1 MATVTTENEYFTG
14 DDWAITTTLKK
25 DGSAYNVSGATISA
39 AVVSLNRKEPIQAIA
54 ATAQSSGTTGAN
66 WANGVVVSKFPA
78 SATALVTTYGT
89 LYLEIQVTLGGEK
102 ETWPRLPI
110 TVNKGFIS

>member
-1 MATVTTENEYFTG
+1 MATITKENEYFTG

-25 DGSAYNVSGATISA
+25 DGSAYDVSSATISA
-39 AVVSLNRKEPIQAIA
+39 AVVSLNRKEPIEMIA
-54 ATAQSSGTTGAN
+54 ATAQSSGTTGAD
-66 WANGVVVSKFPA
+66 WTNGVVVSKFA
-78 SATALVTTYGT
+78 AAATALVTAYGT
-89 LYLEIQVTLGGEK
+89 LYLEVQVTIGGEK